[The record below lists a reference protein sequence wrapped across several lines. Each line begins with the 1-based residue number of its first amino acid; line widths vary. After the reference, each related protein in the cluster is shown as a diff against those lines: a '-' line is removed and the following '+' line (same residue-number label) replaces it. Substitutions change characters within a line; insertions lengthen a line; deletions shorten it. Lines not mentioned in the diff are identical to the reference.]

1 MQALVVL
8 QRTNDVNI
16 LQIYDSKP
24 RVASLLIKHEDRQR
38 LKHLNGCMVQ
48 NSGPGILKA
57 SSLTSRSCSNEYSKP
72 DLKSLGKWRVG
83 GQGLRLKSKTLPLE
97 SVELHQAQIS
107 YTSDMSTRILYQ

>member
-1 MQALVVL
+1 MLNADSGGFPAN
-8 QRTNDVNI
+8 QRRKYPPNM
-16 LQIYDSKP
+16 YDSKP
-24 RVASLLIKHEDRQR
+24 RVASLPIKHEDGQR

-83 GQGLRLKSKTLPLE
+83 EQGLRLKPKTLPPP
-97 SVELHQAQIS
+97 
-107 YTSDMSTRILYQ
+107 